1 MLPIIEGGGREI
13 NMKSFFCHVLKFL
26 TLFVGIAASGILL
39 VPAGAL
45 VILVSFIWKTTDKLV
60 ARLEVK

>member
-1 MLPIIEGGGREI
+1 
-13 NMKSFFCHVLKFL
+13 MKLFFRHILKFL

-45 VILVSFIWKTTDKLV
+45 VILISFIWKTTDELV

>member
-1 MLPIIEGGGREI
+1 
-13 NMKSFFCHVLKFL
+13 MKAFFRHLLKFL
-26 TLFVGIAASGILL
+26 TLFAGIAASGILL

>member
-1 MLPIIEGGGREI
+1 
-13 NMKSFFCHVLKFL
+13 MKLFCRHVLKFV
-26 TLFVGIAASGILL
+26 TLIVGIAASGILL

-45 VILVSFIWKTTDKLV
+45 VMLVSFIWKTTDKLV

>member
-1 MLPIIEGGGREI
+1 
-13 NMKSFFCHVLKFL
+13 MKPFFRHIFKFL

-45 VILVSFIWKTTDKLV
+45 VILISFIWKTTDKLV
-60 ARLEVK
+60 ARLEAK

>member
-1 MLPIIEGGGREI
+1 
-13 NMKSFFCHVLKFL
+13 MKSFFRHVLKFL

-39 VPAGAL
+39 VPAGTL
-45 VILVSFIWKTTDKLV
+45 VILISFIWKTTDKLV

>member
-1 MLPIIEGGGREI
+1 MLPAEGGGMEI
-13 NMKSFFCHVLKFL
+13 NMKLFFCHVLKFL
-26 TLFVGIAASGILL
+26 TLFVGIATSGILL

-45 VILVSFIWKTTDKLV
+45 VVLVSFIWKTTDKLV